1 MEQNMKKK
9 RPLIVLTGP
18 TAVGKTALSIQLA
31 QAVGGE
37 IISADSMQVYRH
49 MDIGTAKIKPE
60 EMKGIPHYLVDCLEP
75 EDPFNVVIFQRMA
88 KAAVEQIYSHGN
100 IPIIAGG
107 TGFYIQSVLYDID
120 FDAPDSTACGRGGG
134 IETASEEAA
143 STQRRLQLYELARRG
158 GPQVLHDC
166 LKAVDPESAARIHPN
181 NIKRV
186 ARAVEFYEQ
195 NKVPI
200 SRHNKQQQH
209 KKSPYR
215 FLYFVLNDDR
225 SRLYERIDARVDE
238 MFARGLVQEVS
249 RLIARGADR
258 EMVSMQGIGY
268 KELFGYFAGEYDLER
283 ARDLIKQD
291 TRHFAKRQITWFK
304 REKNVIWMNYPE
316 YGYSELA
323 VLEAMLGQIYRELL
337 D

>member
-49 MDIGTAKIKPE
+49 MDIGTAKIKPA
-60 EMKGIPHYLVDCLEP
+60 EMQGIPHYLVDCLEP
-75 EDPFNVVIFQRMA
+75 EAPFNVVIFQRMA
-88 KAAVEQIYSHGN
+88 KAAAEQIYSHGN
-100 IPIIAGG
+100 IPIITGG
-107 TGFYIQSVLYDID
+107 TGFYIQSLLFDID
-120 FDAPDSTACGRGGG
+120 FDAPDSTAGG
-134 IETASEEAA
+134 IETASGEAG
-143 STQRRLQLYELARRG
+143 STQRRLQLYELSRRE
-158 GPQVLHDC
+158 GPRFLHDC
-166 LKAVDPESAARIHPN
+166 LKAVDPESAAKIHPN

-186 ARAVEFYEQ
+186 ARAIEFYEQ

-200 SRHNKQQQH
+200 SLHNEQQQQ
-209 KKSPYR
+209 KESPYR
-215 FLYFVLNDDR
+215 YLYFVLNDDR
-225 SRLYERIDARVDE
+225 SRLYERIDARVEE

-283 ARDLIKQD
+283 AIYLIKQD

-304 REKNVIWMNYPE
+304 REKNVIWMDYPA
-316 YGYSELA
+316 YGYSESA
-323 VLEAMLGQIYRELL
+323 VLEAMLEQIHRELL